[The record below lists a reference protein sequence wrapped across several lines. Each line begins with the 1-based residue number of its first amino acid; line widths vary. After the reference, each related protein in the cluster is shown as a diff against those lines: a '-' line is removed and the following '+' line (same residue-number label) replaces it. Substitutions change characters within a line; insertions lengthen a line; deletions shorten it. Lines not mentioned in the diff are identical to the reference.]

1 VRVLRHHEHDA
12 GLTGPCQDRV
22 GLGQG
27 PCDRL
32 LEEDGLAVLGRQ
44 ARVRLVQVVRGAH
57 DQRVDARVGGGG
69 FVGAEGREPPEAP
82 AVRLRSPRVA
92 ARERD
97 PHGAAQPSGGAR
109 VERRE
114 PSASHE
120 CQTERAGAGP
130 RLERSNRRGAAR
142 MRNGHL
148 ATILRTLPGPRNV
161 GYNRCMRNVAVV
173 GIGVTKFGKHERTCA
188 ELFADAAV
196 DALTDADIRPRQ
208 IQGVYVGNVV
218 GEAGE
223 RQLHLGPQ
231 VTSALGIPEVAA
243 TRFETACASSHAA
256 FRHAL
261 FEIASGAADVLLV
274 GGAERVLTMP
284 TERST
289 EVFAYASDAVFE
301 QPAGL
306 TFPGVFALIARAH
319 MAKHGTTEEQMAHV
333 AVKNHRHGA
342 LNPKAQFQKEITLDQ
357 VLRSA
362 KVADPLK
369 LYDCCPFSDGAA
381 AVVLASEEVA
391 RKTRKPVWVLGSAQ
405 AGDSM
410 CLHDKRDLARAV
422 ATERAALAAY
432 RQAGLGP
439 RDVDVVELHDCFTI
453 AEIVATEGLGLCEP
467 GTGGIAAEKGDTS
480 LGGRIPVNVSGG
492 LKAKGHPIGAT
503 GAAQVAEIATQLR
516 GEAGRR
522 QVEHASVGLTHTL
535 GGNTATVLVSLFGRE
550 PR

>member
-1 VRVLRHHEHDA
+1 
-12 GLTGPCQDRV
+12 
-22 GLGQG
+22 
-27 PCDRL
+27 
-32 LEEDGLAVLGRQ
+32 
-44 ARVRLVQVVRGAH
+44 
-57 DQRVDARVGGGG
+57 
-69 FVGAEGREPPEAP
+69 
-82 AVRLRSPRVA
+82 
-92 ARERD
+92 
-97 PHGAAQPSGGAR
+97 
-109 VERRE
+109 
-114 PSASHE
+114 
-120 CQTERAGAGP
+120 
-130 RLERSNRRGAAR
+130 
-142 MRNGHL
+142 MRK
-148 ATILRTLPGPRNV
+148 
-161 GYNRCMRNVAVV
+161 VAVV
-173 GIGVTKFGKHERTCA
+173 GVGVTKFGKHERTCA
-188 ELFADAAV
+188 ELFTEAALEALADA
-196 DALTDADIRPRQ
+196 DLTPAEV
-208 IQGVYVGNVV
+208 QGIYLGNVV

-223 RQLHLGPQ
+223 HQLHMGPQ
-231 VTSALGIPEVAA
+231 AASALGIPAVAA

-261 FEIASGAADVLLV
+261 FEVGSGAADVLLV

-342 LNPKAQFQKEITLDQ
+342 RNPKAQFQKEITVAQ
-357 VLRSA
+357 VMASA

-381 AVVLASEEVA
+381 AVVIAAEPLA
-391 RKTRKPVWVLGSAQ
+391 RRTRKPIWVLGSAQ

-410 CLHDKRDLARAV
+410 CLHDKRDLSRAL
-422 ATERAALAAY
+422 ATERAAQAAY

-439 RDVDVVELHDCFTI
+439 EDVDVVELHDCFTI
-453 AEIVATEGLGLCEP
+453 AEIVATEGLGLVEP
-467 GTGGIAAEKGDTS
+467 GAGGLAAEKGETS
-480 LGGRIPVNVSGG
+480 LGGRIPVNPSGG

-516 GEAGRR
+516 EEAGPR
-522 QVEHASVGLTHTL
+522 QVEGARIGLAHTL